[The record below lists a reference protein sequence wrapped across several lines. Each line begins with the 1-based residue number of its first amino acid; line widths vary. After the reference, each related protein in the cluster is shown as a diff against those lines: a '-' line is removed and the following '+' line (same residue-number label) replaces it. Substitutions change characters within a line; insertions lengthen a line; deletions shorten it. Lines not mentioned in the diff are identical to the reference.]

1 LVLNHIG
8 LKAPAFTHL
17 KIAKEL
23 ETTPRVGPS
32 YMGMRPL
39 LRPRRSTMRLL
50 TLVSSFSVLL
60 LSANAQAAG
69 LLAPTDQ
76 TLPPLRVTDH
86 LVDVEIHDQVALTS
100 ITQTFHNDTNRRL
113 EATYIFPLPE
123 NADLTNFQMTFN
135 GKMVEG
141 EVLPADKARQIYESI
156 VRRTKDPGLIEFI
169 GRRLLQMRVFPI
181 EPGSDTTIKL
191 RYQQI
196 NRPISGMS
204 GYHYPLRTR
213 KTAGQA
219 YGLVR
224 FAVKLRTTAPLKN
237 IWSPSHAV
245 EIVRDGEYAATIAYE
260 ASGGSL
266 EDDFLLLYDTDA
278 SDLGLS
284 LVAHKPEKEKPGHFV
299 LMLTPKQLWPKQSY
313 QPQDVVFVIDTS
325 GSMAGEKIE
334 QARRS
339 LQFCIEKL
347 DDRDRFSVVRF
358 STGFD
363 VLFDQL
369 QAATK
374 DNLAKAH
381 AFIEAFEA
389 RGGTNIADTLGH
401 VMTMRPR
408 GDEADQARPF
418 VVVFLTDGKG
428 NRGPDEILAMLK
440 NADSQGMRIFP
451 FGVGH
456 DVNTIL
462 LDRLAN
468 EHTGRTTYVQP
479 GENLE
484 LVLGDFFAVISQPV
498 LTNLRLTLPGVGVTE
513 QFPATLGDLYHGQQ
527 LIIAGKFSSAA
538 TGPVKLTAMRESKQ
552 VEYSWPKAAFT
563 NTAEAEYVPAVWA
576 GRKIAYLIDQI
587 RAHGESQEMIGE
599 ILELSQKYGI
609 QTPYSSW
616 LIVPE
621 QQQVVIRHRLRAER
635 RAPGFGMGGGGGG
648 MPGRRSRPA
657 AQAALERL
665 VSPDTIAG
673 WTTDP
678 DALGLFGDEFGQVS
692 LTEAELAVAQESGE
706 VANLIARKNAA
717 LKQMLSKDA
726 DRLDAR
732 LLAVRRINQ
741 RWYHRMGAFLV
752 DEEFTEDTQVITV
765 KFGSDAYFELARGR
779 SDLREVLAA
788 SRLVVVLVAQKKA
801 VLVSDT
807 QGIEKFSDQQREE
820 FRLLS
825 D

>member
-1 LVLNHIG
+1 
-8 LKAPAFTHL
+8 
-17 KIAKEL
+17 
-23 ETTPRVGPS
+23 
-32 YMGMRPL
+32 
-39 LRPRRSTMRLL
+39 MRLL

-60 LSANAQAAG
+60 LCANAQAAG

-76 TLPPLRVTDH
+76 TLPPLRVIDH

-100 ITQTFHNDTNRRL
+100 ITQTFRNDTNRRL

-224 FAVKLRTTAPLKN
+224 FAVNLHTTAPLKN
-237 IWSPSHAV
+237 VWSPSHAV
-245 EIVRDGEYAATIAYE
+245 EIVRDGEYAAKIAYE

-266 EDDFLLLYDTDA
+266 EEDFLLLYDTDA

-284 LVAHKPEKEKPGHFV
+284 LVAHKPDKDKLGHFV

-369 QAATK
+369 QAATR

-389 RGGTNIADTLGH
+389 RGGTNIADTLRH

-440 NADSQGMRIFP
+440 NTDRQGMRIFP

-468 EHTGRTTYVQP
+468 EHTGRPTYVQP

-538 TGPVKLTAMRESKQ
+538 TGPVKLTAMREGKQ

-599 ILELSQKYGI
+599 ILELSQRYGI

-616 LIVPE
+616 LIVPD
-621 QQQVVIRHRLRAER
+621 QQQVVIRTRLGA
-635 RAPGFGMGGGGGG
+635 
-648 MPGRRSRPA
+648 GRRSSRFA
-657 AQAALERL
+657 GSMFGSGGGTGTGGL
-665 VSPDTIAG
+665 PDRRATPPGPPEASQSIVRNPLYSL
-673 WTTDP
+673 D
-678 DALGLFGDEFGQVS
+678 LSYGDDDGVVDLS
-692 LTEAELAVAQESGE
+692 EAELAVAQESGE

-717 LKQMLSKDA
+717 LKQMRNKDA

-732 LLAVRRINQ
+732 LLAVRRINE

-752 DEEFTEDTQVITV
+752 DEQFTQDTEVITV
-765 KFGSDAYFELARGR
+765 KFGSDAYFDLARGR

-788 SRLVVVLVAQKKA
+788 SRFVVVLVAPKRA
-801 VLVSDT
+801 ILISDA
-807 QGIEKFSDQQREE
+807 QGIETFSDQQREE

>member
-1 LVLNHIG
+1 
-8 LKAPAFTHL
+8 
-17 KIAKEL
+17 
-23 ETTPRVGPS
+23 
-32 YMGMRPL
+32 
-39 LRPRRSTMRLL
+39 MRLL

-76 TLPPLRVTDH
+76 TLPPLRVIDH

-100 ITQTFHNDTNRRL
+100 ITQTFHHDTNRRL

-123 NADLTNFQMTFN
+123 NADLTNFQMSFN

-141 EVLPADKARQIYESI
+141 EVLPSDKARQIYESI

-224 FAVKLRTTAPLKN
+224 FAVNLHTTAPLKN
-237 IWSPSHAV
+237 VWSPSHAV
-245 EIVRDGEYAATIAYE
+245 EIVRDGEYGAKIAYE

-278 SDLGLS
+278 SDLGMS
-284 LVAHKPEKEKPGHFV
+284 LVAHKPDKGKPGHFV

-369 QAATK
+369 QAATR

-389 RGGTNIADTLGH
+389 RGGTNIADTLQH

-440 NADSQGMRIFP
+440 NTDRQGMRIFP

-468 EHTGRTTYVQP
+468 EHTGRPTYVQP

-498 LTNLRLTLPGVGVTE
+498 LTNLSLTLPGVGVTE

-538 TGPVKLTAMRESKQ
+538 TGPVKLTAMREGKQ

-599 ILELSQKYGI
+599 ILELSQAYGI

-621 QQQVVIRHRLRAER
+621 QQQVVNGRLFSRF
-635 RAPGFGMGGGGGG
+635 PGRGRGAGGYGMGGGGGG
-648 MPGRRSRPA
+648 GGGGMGTGSLPGRRARPPA
-657 AQAALERL
+657 PAGTGK
-665 VSPDTIAG
+665 SIARNPAY
-673 WTTDP
+673 TLD
-678 DALGLFGDEFGQVS
+678 LSYGDDKGVVD
-692 LTEAELAVAQESGE
+692 LTEAELGVALESGE
-706 VANLIARKNAA
+706 IANLIARKNAA
-717 LKQMLSKDA
+717 LKQMRSKDA

-732 LLAVRRINQ
+732 LLAVRRINK

-765 KFGSDAYFELARGR
+765 KFGSDAYFDLARGR

>member
-1 LVLNHIG
+1 MRSL
-8 LKAPAFTHL
+8 T
-17 KIAKEL
+17 IA
-23 ETTPRVGPS
+23 S
-32 YMGMRPL
+32 
-39 LRPRRSTMRLL
+39 
-50 TLVSSFSVLL
+50 L
-60 LSANAQAAG
+60 LSALWLSATAGASG

-123 NADLTNFQMTFN
+123 NADLTNFQMSFN

-181 EPGSDTTIKL
+181 EPGSDTTIKM

-224 FAVKLRTTAPLKN
+224 FAVNLRTTAPLKN

-245 EIVRDGEYAATIAYE
+245 EIVRDGEYAAKIAYE

-284 LVAHKPEKEKPGHFV
+284 LVAHKPEKDKPGHFV

-325 GSMAGEKIE
+325 GSMSGEKIE

-339 LQFCIEKL
+339 LQFCIEQL
-347 DDRDRFSVVRF
+347 DDRDRFSIVRF

-363 VLFDQL
+363 VLFEEL
-369 QAATK
+369 QSATK
-374 DNLAKAH
+374 ENLAKAH
-381 AFIEAFEA
+381 AFIESFEA
-389 RGGTNIADTLGH
+389 RGGTNIADTLQH
-401 VMTMRPR
+401 VVGMRPTAK
-408 GDEADQARPF
+408 DDQSARPF

-440 NADSQGMRIFP
+440 NTNRQGMRIFP

-468 EHTGRTTYVQP
+468 EYTGRPTYVQP

-484 LVLGDFFAVISQPV
+484 LVLGDFFSVISQPV

-513 QFPATLGDLYHGQQ
+513 QFPATLGDLYNGQQ
-527 LIIAGKFSSAA
+527 LIIAGKFSTAV
-538 TGPVKLTAMRESKQ
+538 TGPVKLTAMREGKQ
-552 VEYSWPKAAFT
+552 VEYSWPRAAFV
-563 NTAEAEYVPAVWA
+563 NTAEAEYVPNVWA

-599 ILELSQKYGI
+599 ILQLSQKYGI

-616 LIVPE
+616 LIVPD
-621 QQQVVIRHRLRAER
+621 QQQVIVRHRPGARRLH
-635 RAPGFGMGGGGGG
+635 RAPGGGGAGGFGGGGF
-648 MPGRRSRPA
+648 PGRRQAPA
-657 AQAALERL
+657 SARSAIGAD
-665 VSPDTIAG
+665 SIAG
-673 WTTDP
+673 WPTDP
-678 DALGLFGDEFGQVS
+678 DALGLPGYLYGDEFGEIS
-692 LTEAELAVAQESGE
+692 LTEAELAVAQESGS

-717 LKQMLSKDA
+717 LKEARNKDA

-732 LLAVRRINQ
+732 LLAVRQING

-752 DEEFTEDTQVITV
+752 DEQFTEDTEITTV
-765 KFGSDAYFELARGR
+765 KFGSEAYFDLARGR
-779 SDLREVLAA
+779 SDLRQVLAA
-788 SRLVVVLVAQKKA
+788 NRFVVVLVAEKRA
-801 VLVSDT
+801 VLVSED
-807 QGIEKFSDQQREE
+807 QGIEEFSDQQREE
-820 FRLLS
+820 FGLLT

>member
-1 LVLNHIG
+1 
-8 LKAPAFTHL
+8 
-17 KIAKEL
+17 
-23 ETTPRVGPS
+23 
-32 YMGMRPL
+32 
-39 LRPRRSTMRLL
+39 MRLL

-135 GKMVEG
+135 GKMVQG

-169 GRRLLQMRVFPI
+169 GRRLLQMRIFPI

-224 FAVKLRTTAPLKN
+224 FAVNLHTTAPLKN
-237 IWSPSHAV
+237 VWSPSHAV
-245 EIVRDGEYAATIAYE
+245 EIVRDGEYGAKIAYE

-284 LVAHKPEKEKPGHFV
+284 LVAHKPEKVKPGHFV

-325 GSMAGEKIE
+325 GSMSGEKIE

-381 AFIEAFEA
+381 AFIDAFEA
-389 RGGTNIADTLGH
+389 RGGTNIADTLQH

-440 NADSQGMRIFP
+440 NTDSQGMRIFP

-498 LTNLRLTLPGVGVTE
+498 LTNLRLTLPGIGVTE

-599 ILELSQKYGI
+599 ILALSQEYGI

-621 QQQVVIRHRLRAER
+621 QQQVIVRHRFRGGGR
-635 RAPGFGMGGGGGG
+635 GGGSSFGGGGQGG
-648 MPGRRSRPA
+648 DMPSRRQAPA
-657 AQAALERL
+657 GARKAIGA
-665 VSPDTIAG
+665 DTLGSTAG
-673 WTTDP
+673 P
-678 DALGLFGDEFGQVS
+678 DALGLPGYLFGDEFGEVS
-692 LTEAELAVAQESGE
+692 LSEAELAVAQESGE
-706 VANLIARKNAA
+706 IANLIARKNAA
-717 LKQMLSKDA
+717 LKEMRSKDD

-732 LLAVRRINQ
+732 LLAVRRINN

-752 DEEFTEDTQVITV
+752 DEQFTEDTEVITV
-765 KFGSDAYFELARGR
+765 KFGSDAYFDLARGR

>member
-1 LVLNHIG
+1 
-8 LKAPAFTHL
+8 
-17 KIAKEL
+17 
-23 ETTPRVGPS
+23 
-32 YMGMRPL
+32 
-39 LRPRRSTMRLL
+39 MRLL

-123 NADLTNFQMTFN
+123 NADLTNFQMSFN

-224 FAVKLRTTAPLKN
+224 FAVNLHTTAPLKN
-237 IWSPSHAV
+237 VWSPSHAV
-245 EIVRDGEYAATIAYE
+245 EIVRDGEYSAKIAYE

-284 LVAHKPEKEKPGHFV
+284 LVAHKPDKDKPGHFV

-369 QAATK
+369 QAATR

-389 RGGTNIADTLGH
+389 RGGTNIADTLQH

-440 NADSQGMRIFP
+440 NTDSQGMRIFP

-599 ILELSQKYGI
+599 ILELSQEYGI

-621 QQQVVIRHRLRAER
+621 QQQLVNGRLFSRFPGRGRGAG
-635 RAPGFGMGGGGGG
+635 GFGMGGGGGSG
-648 MPGRRSRPA
+648 TGNRPGRRFRPPPAPA
-657 AQAALERL
+657 A
-665 VSPDTIAG
+665 VGKSM
-673 WTTDP
+673 
-678 DALGLFGDEFGQVS
+678 FGDLPGLELDLSYGDDDGVVD
-692 LTEAELAVAQESGE
+692 LTEAELAVALESGE
-706 VANLIARKNAA
+706 VAN
-717 LKQMLSKDA
+717 
-726 DRLDAR
+726 RLDAR
-732 LLAVRRINQ
+732 LLAVRRINT

-752 DEEFTEDTQVITV
+752 DEQFTQDTEVITV
-765 KFGSDAYFELARGR
+765 KFGSDAYFDLARGR

-788 SRLVVVLVAQKKA
+788 SRLVVVLVAPKTA